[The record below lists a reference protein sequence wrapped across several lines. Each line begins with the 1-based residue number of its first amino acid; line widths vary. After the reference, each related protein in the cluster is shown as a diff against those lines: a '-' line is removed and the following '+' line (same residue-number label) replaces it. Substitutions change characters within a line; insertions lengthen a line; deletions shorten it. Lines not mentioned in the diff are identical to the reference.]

1 MIVAEFSVFPVGRGE
16 SLSPYVARVLRIV
29 RKSGLPSQLN
39 PMGTVVEGEWDE
51 VFGLIRACVKA
62 LEKDCARVSLNVKA
76 DIRKGR
82 KRRIEH
88 KVRAVEALL
97 EDPG

>member
-1 MIVAEFSVFPVGRGE
+1 
-16 SLSPYVARVLRIV
+16 
-29 RKSGLPSQLN
+29 
-39 PMGTVVEGEWDE
+39 VEGEWDE
-51 VFGLIRACVKA
+51 VFGLIRACVEA

-82 KRRIEH
+82 GRRMEH

-97 EDPG
+97 EGKG